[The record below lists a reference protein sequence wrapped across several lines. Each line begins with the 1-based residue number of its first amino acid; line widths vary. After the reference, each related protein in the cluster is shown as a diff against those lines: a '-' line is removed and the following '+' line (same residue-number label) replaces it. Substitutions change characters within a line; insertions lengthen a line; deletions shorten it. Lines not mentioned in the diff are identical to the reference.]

1 MTMRHK
7 KEIGI
12 QEMESKIVKGAS
24 FCTLDHLTHAITKSI
39 TRLNG
44 QSISTQYFIMDKRTI
59 RILWEYEAICNSS
72 NILYHFF

>member
-24 FCTLDHLTHAITKSI
+24 FYIIDRLTHAITKSI

-44 QSISTQYFIMDKRTI
+44 QSIQTQHFIINKRMI
-59 RILWEYEAICNSS
+59 S
-72 NILYHFF
+72 

>member
-24 FCTLDHLTHAITKSI
+24 FCTTDHLIHAITKSI

-44 QSISTQYFIMDKRTI
+44 QSIQTQHFIINKRMI
-59 RILWEYEAICNSS
+59 S
-72 NILYHFF
+72 